1 MHFGGIMKVKD
12 FMRLIDSNSKIMFM
26 RKGKIYKIK
35 NITDF
40 PVQGFYK
47 FEQIMKSGDLMDAD
61 ISLIKGVA
69 RDSFV
74 VKLKKE

>member
-1 MHFGGIMKVKD
+1 MKVKD

-26 RKGKIYKIK
+26 RKGKTYKIK
-35 NITDF
+35 SITDY
-40 PVQGFYK
+40 PLQGFYK

-74 VKLKKE
+74 IKLKKE